1 VKIRAEKREPKIT
14 TLKQAKR
21 IIKLVT
27 GFTVLL
33 IGIAGLF
40 LPFLQGILMIVAGL
54 AILGTEFIWAKRL
67 MRRFEDGANNIK
79 NSVLNNNSKIRQ
91 VGIDSY
97 RDAQEKQD

>member
-1 VKIRAEKREPKIT
+1 VKIRAGKREPRIT

-21 IIKLVT
+21 IIKIVT

-79 NSVLNNNSKIRQ
+79 NSVLNNKRETRQ
-91 VGIDSY
+91 D
-97 RDAQEKQD
+97 